1 MIILIPKNL
10 CHESLNCFTAS
21 MIKIFQ
27 REREREG
34 NRERWG
40 PDLISSRCWLRWVG
54 PRCWSLPKPMYNVTD
69 KQVDHSP
76 SFFFM
81 VQLLAPYR
89 ERERD
94 QWWVLMTPLRQLAP
108 PHQLINLDRS
118 FVFVGPFPFDGHIE

>member
-27 REREREG
+27 RERERERVIERG
-34 NRERWG
+34 GARTLSVPGVGSGGWDPGAGHCPNQCTMSLTNRWII
-40 PDLISSRCWLRWVG
+40 PHLFFLWCSCW
-54 PRCWSLPKPMYNVTD
+54 
-69 KQVDHSP
+69 HH
-76 SFFFM
+76 
-81 VQLLAPYR
+81 R
-89 ERERD
+89 ESERD